1 MSVIKLPPRKA
12 AGEYRMVNKA
22 ADRGEIWLYGSIG
35 SDWFTAGITA
45 KQFAD
50 DLRKLGAVSTIDLRI
65 NSDGGVVTE
74 AQAMYSLLNDHKA
87 KLITHI
93 DGIAASAAS
102 FVALAGDEIHISEG
116 GFVMIHEV
124 RGGMRGTAGDM
135 RRMADVIDQFN
146 ATFLTKYASRTK
158 QPTEKIA
165 KWMADETWFDGKEAV
180 ANGFADYLVPNKMK
194 VAASISAESGF
205 RNLPEALRPDRRR
218 AHAAVEAIRA
228 LIGRSEI
235 IVR

>member
-22 ADRGEIWLYGSIG
+22 ADRGEIWLYGNIG
-35 SDWFTAGITA
+35 SDWFSDGVTA

-50 DLRKLGAVSTIDLRI
+50 DLRKLGNVSTIDLRI

-74 AQAMYSLLNDHKA
+74 AQAMYSLLSSHKA
-87 KLITHI
+87 RVITYI

-102 FVALAGDEIHISEG
+102 MVALVGDEIHISEG
-116 GFVMIHEV
+116 GYVMIHEV
-124 RGGMRGTAGDM
+124 RGGIRGTADDM
-135 RRMADVIDQFN
+135 RAMAGVIDQFN
-146 ATFLTKYASRTK
+146 ATAVAKYAARTK
-158 QPTEKIA
+158 QDTAKIK

-194 VAASISAESGF
+194 VAASICDASGF

-218 AHAAVEAIRA
+218 AHAAVDAMRA
-228 LIGRSEI
+228 LIGK
-235 IVR
+235 